1 MKHAIRT
8 LAVLGTLLAS
18 ASLMACPYDGYGYRG
33 WHGYG
38 DGDRMREGRYP
49 YMDDRM
55 DSCMYDDCG
64 MYGTMRGAMGGTAL
78 LTGPALSRLGLDQSQ
93 SQRVTALQRE
103 LNQRLTA
110 LDTDRV
116 AQEGRL
122 REMYSDPAADRAK
135 TAATAQ
141 RLAELHRSRAEVVR
155 STVEQVDALLTPEQR
170 ALWRRGARW

>member
-1 MKHAIRT
+1 
-8 LAVLGTLLAS
+8 
-18 ASLMACPYDGYGYRG
+18 
-33 WHGYG
+33 
-38 DGDRMREGRYP
+38 MREGRDR

-64 MYGTMRGAMGGTAL
+64 MYGTMRGPMGGTAL
-78 LTGPALSRLGLDQSQ
+78 LTGPAISRLGLDQSQ
-93 SQRVTALQRE
+93 SQRVTALQLE

-122 REMYSDPAADRAK
+122 REMYANPAANRAK

-141 RLAELHRSRAEVVR
+141 RLAELRLSRAEAVR
-155 STVEQVDALLTPEQR
+155 STVEQVDAFLTPEQR